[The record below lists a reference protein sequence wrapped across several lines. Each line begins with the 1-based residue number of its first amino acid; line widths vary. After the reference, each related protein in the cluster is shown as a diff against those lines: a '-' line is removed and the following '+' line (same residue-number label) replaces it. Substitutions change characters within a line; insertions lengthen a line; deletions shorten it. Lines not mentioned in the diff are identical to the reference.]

1 MGVMGSLTQNAC
13 CVTCSAW
20 FTGKKIPNV
29 NQHPHNADSEDPV
42 PAMDSET
49 KLSGSVDKP

>member
-1 MGVMGSLTQNAC
+1 MGSLTQNAC